1 MGLEGGASAREP
13 TRSPVKGGAGGAR
26 EAWNGWEGH
35 GYLRGRPRGPAPGAR
50 GRQGRGYGGAAEGG
64 RGPAR
69 GVVRR
74 TREGRGGRALPGS
87 QGLGGLGCVLS
98 GGRGRS

>member
-35 GYLRGRPRGPAPGAR
+35 GYLRGLARGPAPEAVR
-50 GRQGRGYGGAAEGG
+50 GGAMGGG
-64 RGPAR
+64 RGREGPC
-69 GVVRR
+69 
-74 TREGRGGRALPGS
+74 EGRGGRALPGS